1 MKKLTKKKKRILLLA
16 AGAVLLIFAAAYT
29 VIIQPLLEKE
39 ETVFR
44 EAAVFR
50 GKLAIEVVESGSL
63 EYTIHN
69 ITYDIDV
76 NVAEE
81 KEEDE
86 EEEEELTQKYLQIE
100 EIYKAAGTQMTAGDA
115 LLKFSDE
122 SVSGVRKLLQ
132 NALINANADYNEAE
146 SEYKLAV
153 LEAESAY
160 EKQIISGK
168 YAGTIY
174 KEENSQITG
183 DITSMELELVTSR
196 NNIGTLEEKV
206 ADAQEA
212 YEEAKELYDKVYY
225 SYMNDYASAENGPS
239 FMQAQSNYLSVKNSF
254 ERAESSLKQAK
265 QNLENNAEQIK
276 TLEQNIA
283 LAKAKSVITALEVE
297 LSYAE
302 SKMNSENAAFTLD
315 ATLES
320 LIEDLEDAE
329 EEKKA
334 LEEKLAAFEELV
346 GTDGIV
352 YAPENGLITAVS
364 YSVGDTLE
372 QIGNLFSYASEDG
385 MHITVDVTQED
396 IVTLA
401 VGDEVTI
408 DFSAYEDTY
417 TGYIESINTTATS
430 AETPTVSYQ
439 VVLQVIGTLDK
450 LFDGMSANVTFVTD
464 EKEDAVYLSRKA
476 VIEENG
482 KNYVYVK
489 SGLAGKEL
497 TEVETGMRNDNY
509 IEILSGVSAGNMIYI
524 PEQKPA
530 FVSKT
535 TTKKKEES
543 TYREAVVEYG
553 SLVVGIEESGSV
565 DIGTVGQ
572 VFELDM
578 SALKRVETSNSGV
591 NGSMGSSAFGG
602 SFGGAGGMGGVGGM
616 GGSGGG
622 SNNMFGQIF
631 DMAGGSN
638 VTIGSTSGELEI
650 AEVCVSVGQE
660 VEAGDA
666 LYRLEESGVE
676 KLAGELESNVTKA
689 KADLDALVADQELT
703 KVTAE
708 NTYKTSAAYG
718 SYASTERNSTITSLR
733 KTVEEKKQALQTAQE
748 NIASIQAQVEQATY
762 DYNLA
767 AEVLHNSEWSR
778 DNTDKSDVFSY
789 TYYFELAQEAESSA
803 SSLEQNLE
811 KLKSNL
817 EQAEKNLANCET
829 DLAKAERN
837 LASGALTAEETY
849 ELRMLAYENAQETY
863 NITLAYLEDDLA
875 TQQEIYAE
883 AKEKWDEFSAHID
896 GTWVRAKD
904 SGIITSVDLAVGDAL
919 TTGASIVTLYDI
931 NEVSMTVTLEE
942 EEMAHIEEGGLANI
956 SFTAYPDEIYKAVV
970 TEISDASSDSSGTT
984 TYDVTVTL
992 QDDASGLFQGMTGN
1006 ITFITKE
1013 MQKVMYVSNRAII
1026 REGTKSYVKVKEADG
1041 SIEKKKVVTGFS
1053 DGVNVEIVEGLEV
1066 GDVVLIESK
1075 VSGS

>member
-44 EAAVFR
+44 ETAVFR

-81 KEEDE
+81 EEEDE

-100 EIYKAAGTQMTAGDA
+100 EIYKAAGTQMAAGDA
-115 LLKFSDE
+115 LLKFTDE

-132 NALINANADYNEAE
+132 NALINSNADYNEAE

-160 EKQIISGK
+160 ENQIISGK

-174 KEENSQITG
+174 KEENSQIAG
-183 DITSMELELVTSR
+183 DITSMEMELVTYR
-196 NNIGTLEEKV
+196 NNISTLEEKV

-212 YEEAKELYDKVYY
+212 YEEAKEHYDEVYY
-225 SYMNDYASAENGPS
+225 SYMNDYTSAENGPS
-239 FMQAQSNYLSVKNSF
+239 FMQAQSNYLSVKSSF

-265 QNLENNAEQIK
+265 QNLENNAEQMK

-364 YSVGDTLE
+364 YSAGDTLE

-464 EKEDAVYLSRKA
+464 EKEDAVYVSRKA

-524 PEQKPA
+524 PDQK
-530 FVSKT
+530 VSSVESAAA
-535 TTKKKEES
+535 KKKEES

-565 DIGTVGQ
+565 DIGTVEQ

-578 SALKRVETSNSGV
+578 SALKRVETSNSGG
-591 NGSMGSSAFGG
+591 NSFGG
-602 SFGGAGGMGGVGGM
+602 SFGGAGGMGGTGGM
-616 GGSGGG
+616 GGAGGG

-638 VTIGSTSGELEI
+638 VTTGSTSGELEI

-660 VEAGDA
+660 VAAGDV

-708 NTYKTSAAYG
+708 NTYKTSTAYG

-748 NIASIQAQVEQATY
+748 NIASIQAQIEQATY

-767 AEVLHNSEWSR
+767 AEVLRNSEWSR

-817 EQAEKNLANCET
+817 EQAEKKLANCET

-863 NITLAYLEDDLA
+863 DITLAYLEDDLA

-942 EEMAHIEEGGLANI
+942 EDMAHIEEGGLANI

-1013 MQKVMYVSNRAII
+1013 MQEVMYVSNRAII

-1041 SIEKKKVVTGFS
+1041 NVKKKKVVTGFS